1 MDHAIKS
8 LDEHRLLGGRLCL
21 DFVNTVDGRNGEHP
35 IQYLSRYSDLVY
47 WSVRAGALGEQSAAQ
62 LLARSSQKPDEADV
76 LFRQALALR
85 EALYRVF
92 AAAIAGER
100 AAASDLEMVN
110 ASLAAAMGQAR
121 LFVTSA
127 TLTWGWRDDD
137 ESLSRVLWPIVRS
150 AAELLTSPDL
160 AFVRECPGV
169 DCDWLFLD
177 TSKNH
182 SRHWCAMDSCG
193 NRAKAHRHYQ
203 RKRVARTPQA

>member
-8 LDEHRLLGGRLCL
+8 PDDHRLLGGRLCL
-21 DFVNTVDGRNGEHP
+21 DFANTVDGRNGEHP

-47 WSVRAGALGEQSAAQ
+47 WSVRAGALSEHSAAQ
-62 LLARSSQKPDEADV
+62 LLARSVQEPNAADE
-76 LFRQALALR
+76 LFRLALALR

-100 AAASDLEMVN
+100 APASDLEVVN
-110 ASLAAAMGQAR
+110 VSLAAAMGEAR
-121 LFVTSA
+121 LFVTGE
-127 TLTWGWRDDD
+127 TLTWGWRYED
-137 ESLSRVLWPIVRS
+137 ESLNCLLWPIVRS

-160 AFVRECPGV
+160 ACVRECPGV

-182 SRHWCAMDSCG
+182 SRQWCAMDSCG
-193 NRAKAHRHYQ
+193 NRAKARRHYV
-203 RKRVARTPQA
+203 RKRAARTSQA